1 MKPEYPEK
9 TDLPEVTDKQKQET
23 KRGGGERRNN
33 LSQLLIL
40 EFRLSTIKH
49 ENIYTM

>member
-23 KRGGGERRNN
+23 KRRGGGRE
-33 LSQLLIL
+33 
-40 EFRLSTIKH
+40 ETIFH
-49 ENIYTM
+49 NY